1 MSRRVQMKKLLTLAM
16 ILLLTATY
24 ICNAYA
30 LQPPSLDATSYIL
43 IDAQTGDVLCEKDS
57 REMVYPASTT
67 KIMTAILALELGDL
81 DEVMTASQW
90 AIDAIGYNGSNI
102 GIIPGEKIRLENLLQ
117 AMLISSA
124 NEAANIIAENICDST
139 AEFLELMNKRAKEL
153 GAVDTHFVNPSG
165 IHDDEHYTTAAD
177 LACISRYAMTL
188 PKFRKI
194 VSTHSF
200 TMPATNK
207 HSKWPELKN
216 TNKLML
222 SNTSDLY
229 EINGIKTGFTGPA
242 GYCLISSARNEE
254 GMELISVVMGVK
266 NEGAAENVRKYSKE
280 LLDYGFTNFQR
291 VELIQKGR
299 VYRNIKVED
308 AADIYGLDLVAE
320 DSLVCVLPKDVSQRD
335 IKEVSHIN
343 GEIHAPVNKGD
354 RIGYVEFLKDGV
366 SIGRVELI
374 AARDIEY
381 KPAPVSLVELTQ
393 NPQTVIES
401 ITENLYFK
409 TAICCAALIIL
420 LLIVRLFVRALSRRA
435 RSRRYY

>member
-1 MSRRVQMKKLLTLAM
+1 MKKLLTLAM
-16 ILLLTATY
+16 ILLLTATN
-24 ICNAYA
+24 IPVVFAKTA
-30 LQPPSLDATSYIL
+30 DAQPPQIDAAAYIL
-43 IDAQTGDVLCEKDS
+43 IDAQNGDVLCEKNS
-57 REMVYPASTT
+57 QALVYPASTT

-81 DEVMTASQW
+81 DEVMTASQR

-124 NEAANIIAENICDST
+124 NEAANIVAENICEST
-139 AEFLELMNKRAKEL
+139 GEFLELMNRRAKEL
-153 GAVDTHFVNPSG
+153 GAVNTHFTNPSG
-165 IHDDEHYTTAAD
+165 IHDDMHYSTAAD

-188 PKFRKI
+188 PKFREI

-409 TAICCAALIIL
+409 IAICCAALIIL

>member
-1 MSRRVQMKKLLTLAM
+1 MKKLLTLAM
-16 ILLLTATY
+16 IVLLTASS
-24 ICNAYA
+24 IGIAYA
-30 LQPPSLDATSYIL
+30 QPPSLDARAYIL
-43 IDAQTGDVLCEKDS
+43 IDAQTGDVLCEKNS
-57 REMVYPASTT
+57 RETLYPASTT

-81 DEVMTASQW
+81 DEVMTASQS

-102 GIIPGEKIRLENLLQ
+102 GIIPGEKIRMENLLQ

-124 NEAANIIAENICDST
+124 NEAANIIAENISGSME
-139 AEFLELMNKRAKEL
+139 EFVELMNKRAKEL
-153 GAVDTHFVNPSG
+153 GTVETHFANPSG
-165 IHDDEHYTTAAD
+165 IHDTMHFTTAAD

-188 PKFRKI
+188 PKFREI
-194 VSTHSF
+194 VGTHSF

-207 HSKWPELKN
+207 HSKWPELTN
-216 TNKLML
+216 SNKLML

-242 GYCLISSARNEE
+242 GNCLISSARNED
-254 GMELISVVMGVK
+254 GMELIAVVMGVK
-266 NEGAAENVRKYSKE
+266 NENAAENVRKYSKE
-280 LLDYGFTNFQR
+280 LLDYGFTDFER

-308 AADIYGLDLVAE
+308 AADIYGLDLVTE
-320 DSLVCVLPKDVSQRD
+320 DSLVRVLPKDLSQRN
-335 IKEVSHIN
+335 IQEISHIN

-366 SIGRVELI
+366 SIGKVDLI

-381 KPAPVSLVELTQ
+381 KPNPVSLTALTQ
-393 NPQTVIES
+393 HPETILDNI
-401 ITENLYFK
+401 YFK
-409 TAICCAALIIL
+409 IGICCAAFIIFLIL
-420 LLIVRLFVRALSRRA
+420 VRLFVKALSRRS